1 MRTGLFVV
9 RKRQVRRLV
18 AASLLAGAGLVLAV
32 DAPALAADAEGGDRF
47 DCRELAGREA
57 PETAIDWF
65 ERSLWA
71 SHCYVFQARAVR
83 IGYDGIRTL
92 ALSHHIEDGIE
103 REMASFLDGPPLVFE
118 RRGRI
123 GRLSWA
129 EADGEAPA
137 SPSGIAAHLDGLY
150 RLQLGGEERIASRRT
165 VRLDIDPLDSFRFGH
180 RLWLDA
186 TTALP
191 LKQVLLDEAGRVVE
205 TFQFTELDR
214 PRLHD
219 GHVVLDRYREA
230 PSDPWD
236 IGWLPEGFVPQP
248 VDTRSSRHADT
259 VDHRLYS
266 DGLSTLSLFVEPIE
280 GTDELLAPGMHRLG
294 VSHAAVRHRE
304 LGGQPRQVVV
314 MGELPPRV
322 LLRVADTLEWRAEE
336 AAPSAVT
343 HDGGVA
349 EEGP

>member
-1 MRTGLFVV
+1 MT
-9 RKRQVRRLV
+9 
-18 AASLLAGAGLVLAV
+18 V
-32 DAPALAADAEGGDRF
+32 DAPALAADSEAGERF
-47 DCRELAGREA
+47 DCRELADRA
-57 PETAIDWF
+57 PPESALDWF

-92 ALSHHIEDGIE
+92 ALSHHVEDGVE
-103 REMASFLDGPPLVFE
+103 REAASFLDGPPVVFE

-129 EADGEAPA
+129 EKGGEVPA
-137 SPSGIAAHLDGLY
+137 SPAGIAAHLDGYY
-150 RLQLGGEERIASRRT
+150 RLQLGGEGRIASRRT
-165 VRLDIDPLDSFRFGH
+165 VRLDIEPLDSLRFGH

-186 TTALP
+186 ATALP
-191 LKQVLLDEAGRVVE
+191 LKQMLLDEAGRVIE

-214 PRLHD
+214 PRLHE

-230 PSDPWD
+230 PDDPWV

-248 VDTRSSRHADT
+248 VDTRSSQHGDA
-259 VDHRLYS
+259 VKHRLYS

-280 GTDELLAPGMHRLG
+280 GADLLAPGMHRLG

-304 LGGQPRQVVV
+304 LGGRPMQVVV

-322 LLRVADTLEWRAEE
+322 LLRVADTLEWRDED
-336 AAPSAVT
+336 AAVSSVI
-343 HDGGVA
+343 HDGDAA
-349 EEGP
+349 EGGP